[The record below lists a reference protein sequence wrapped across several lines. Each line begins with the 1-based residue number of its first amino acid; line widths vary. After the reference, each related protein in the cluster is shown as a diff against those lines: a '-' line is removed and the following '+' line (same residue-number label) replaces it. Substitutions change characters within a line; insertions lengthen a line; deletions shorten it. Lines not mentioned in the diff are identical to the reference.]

1 MATDHTPVLV
11 AAARTPV
18 GRLTGALAHLSA
30 LDLGAAAV
38 RAVLEPFDDQ
48 ITVDHIYLGNVV
60 QAGNGQNPARVAAI
74 RGGVPTTVPGTTVND
89 VCLAS
94 LTATGLAATQIC
106 AGEIDTAIVGGFE
119 SMSQAPHGVRIRTAA
134 KTGHQ
139 DLVDLL
145 VNDGLW
151 CALSDSGMGE
161 LSDGANRELGI
172 SRADQDEFARESHRR
187 AMAASENGRLK
198 LEIGALTD
206 VLEADEGIRPGTTFE
221 KLSSLP
227 AAFTADGTITAGNAS
242 QMSDAGAAGVLMSR
256 ARANSLGLSP
266 LVEVVDRTV
275 VAGPDPTLHLKP
287 AAAARKLLARNGLTT
302 REVGLWEINE
312 AFAAV
317 VIASAQE
324 LALDLELI
332 NVNGGA
338 IALGHPLG
346 ASGFRLLLTL
356 AFEMRRR
363 EVEYGVA
370 AICGGGGQ
378 GQAVLLRLA
387 QP

>member
-1 MATDHTPVLV
+1 MSTDRTPVLV
-11 AAARTPV
+11 AATRTPV
-18 GRLTGALAHLSA
+18 GRLNGTLAHLSA
-30 LDLGAAAV
+30 VDLGAAAV
-38 RAVLEPFDDQ
+38 GAVLEPFDGELA
-48 ITVDHIYLGNVV
+48 VDHIYLGNVV

-94 LTATGLAATQIC
+94 MTGVGLAATQIR

-119 SMSQAPHGVRIRTAA
+119 SMSRAPHGARIRTAA

-139 DLVDLL
+139 EFVDLL

-161 LSDGANRELGI
+161 LSDAANRELGI
-172 SRADQDEFARESHRR
+172 GRADQDEFAQESHRR
-187 AMAASENGRLK
+187 ARVAKETGRLK
-198 LEIGALTD
+198 QEIGALTD
-206 VLEADEGIRPGTTFE
+206 VLEADEGIRPDATIE
-221 KLSSLP
+221 KLSRLP

-256 ARANSLGLSP
+256 ARADSLGLSP

-287 AAAARKLLARNGLTT
+287 AAAAGKLLARNGLSTS
-302 REVGLWEINE
+302 EVGLWEINE
-312 AFAAV
+312 AFAGV
-317 VIASAQE
+317 VLASARE
-324 LALDLELI
+324 LDVDLERI

-363 EVEYGVA
+363 EVEFGVA

-378 GQAVLLRLA
+378 GQAVLLRLT